1 MDYPRE
7 YRYSPHRCWAHV
19 VGESARVGVCP
30 DLLGGGTVS
39 TVSLPV
45 LGVALSGNEPVVT
58 LTIDGKSIGIHS
70 PVAGSVVLVIERLLP
85 EPALVGSDPFDAGWL
100 FEVQLAY
107 DETLE
112 NVVDVNSY
120 LRDFN

>member
-7 YRYSPHRCWAHV
+7 YRYSPQRCWVHV

-30 DLLGGGTVS
+30 GLLGDGSVS
-39 TVSLPV
+39 NVSLPV
-45 LGVALSGNEPVVT
+45 LGVALSGNEPVAT

-70 PVAGSVVLVIERLLP
+70 PVAGSVVLVNERLLQ
-85 EPALVGSDPFDAGWL
+85 EPALVGSDPFGAGWL
-100 FEVQLAY
+100 FEVQLSY

-112 NVVDVNSY
+112 NVMDVDSY
-120 LRDFN
+120 LRIGN